1 MATPESE
8 SLMNAV
14 LEYNYA
20 SYAGV
25 SNCTYCDLFT
35 HVNEWATPEGAYL
48 VCGQCEITKRFKEQ

>member
-1 MATPESE
+1 MS
-8 SLMNAV
+8 AV

-35 HVNEWATPEGAYL
+35 HVNEWATPDGAYL